1 VTATSARLLRLLAV
15 LSSRPSWTN
24 AELAERL
31 GVTERT
37 VRRDIARLR
46 EAGYGIDSEGGPYGG
61 YRLGAGKRMAPLTLD
76 DEEALA
82 VFAALREAPGDDP
95 AAMSA
100 LLKLRHLLPARVIER
115 LDAVDGSSVD
125 IMQAERGRVAVPL
138 LFEIA
143 TACHRGE
150 RLKLTYCDARG
161 TETRRQVD
169 PHRLV
174 RSPNRWYLVAF
185 DVAKH
190 EWRTFRVDR
199 IIAAQTTGVIVEL
212 NDPPDAADMVTKM
225 LVSDYPYYATARVAV
240 PLARARHIVPP
251 HLGSCRAD
259 GPDTTFIT
267 IGGVTPDSLAAALF
281 RLPTPLRLVASDE
294 VYEAVH
300 RRVAQFI
307 EAVQCAESDYSRTRQ
322 GDSDNEAC
330 DGTLV

>member
-1 VTATSARLLRLLAV
+1 MTATSARLLRLLAV

-24 AELAERL
+24 GELAERL

-61 YRLGAGKRMAPLTLD
+61 YRLGPGKRMAPLTLD

-95 AAMSA
+95 ATMSA
-100 LLKLRHLLPARVIER
+100 LLKLRHLLPARVVER
-115 LDAVDGSSVD
+115 IDAVDGSSVD

-150 RLKLTYCDARG
+150 RLSLTYRDARS
-161 TETRRQVD
+161 TETRRRVD

-190 EWRTFRVDR
+190 EWRTFRADR
-199 IIAAQTTGVIVEL
+199 IIAAQTTGVSVEL
-212 NDPPDAADMVTKM
+212 DDPPDAADMVTKM
-225 LVSDYPYYATARVAV
+225 LVSDYPYYATTRVAV

-259 GPDTTFIT
+259 GPDTTCIT

-300 RRVAQFI
+300 RRVAQFT
-307 EAVQCAESDYSRTRQ
+307 EAVQCAESDTSRTRQ
-322 GDSDNEAC
+322 GVPLTSEEAR
-330 DGTLV
+330 DK

>member
-1 VTATSARLLRLLAV
+1 VIATSARLLRLLAV

-31 GVTERT
+31 DVTERT

-61 YRLGAGKRMAPLTLD
+61 YRLGPGKRMAPPTLD

-100 LLKLRHLLPARVIER
+100 LLKLRHLLPARVIEQ
-115 LDAVDGSSVD
+115 LDAVDRSSVD
-125 IMQAERGRVAVPL
+125 IMQVERRRVAVPL
-138 LFEIA
+138 LFEVA

-150 RLKLTYCDARG
+150 RLTLTYCDARG

-190 EWRTFRVDR
+190 EWRTFRADR
-199 IIAAQTTGVIVEL
+199 IVAAQTTGVIVEL

-225 LVSDYPYYATARVAV
+225 LVSDYPYYAIARVAV
-240 PLARARHIVPP
+240 PLARARHIVPT
-251 HLGSCRAD
+251 HLGSCQAD
-259 GPDTTFIT
+259 GPDTTLVT

-281 RLPTPLRLVASDE
+281 RLPTPLRLVASDA
-294 VYEAVH
+294 VCEAVR

-307 EAVQCAESDYSRTRQ
+307 EAVQCADGDYSRARQ
-322 GDSDNEAC
+322 GDGGNEAR
-330 DGTLV
+330 DGTIA

>member
-1 VTATSARLLRLLAV
+1 MTVTSARLLRMLAV

-46 EAGYGIDSEGGPYGG
+46 DAGYGIDSETGPYGG
-61 YRLGAGKRMAPLTLD
+61 YRLGAGERMAPLTLD

-95 AAMSA
+95 AATSA

-115 LDAVDGSSVD
+115 LDAVEGTSVD
-125 IMQAERGRVAVPL
+125 IMQTERRVAVPL

-150 RLKLTYCDARG
+150 RLTLTYRDARG

-185 DVAKH
+185 DVTKQ
-190 EWRTFRVDR
+190 EWRTFRADR
-199 IIAAQTTGVIVEL
+199 VVAAQATGVTVEL
-212 NDPPDAADMVTKM
+212 DDPPDAADMVKKM

-240 PLARARHIVPP
+240 PLAQARHIVPP

-267 IGGVTPDSLAAALF
+267 IGGVTPDSVAAALF
-281 RLPTPLRLVASDE
+281 RLPTPLHLVASDE
-294 VYEAVH
+294 VCEAVH
-300 RRVAQFI
+300 RRAAHFI
-307 EAVQCAESDYSRTRQ
+307 EALQ
-322 GDSDNEAC
+322 
-330 DGTLV
+330 